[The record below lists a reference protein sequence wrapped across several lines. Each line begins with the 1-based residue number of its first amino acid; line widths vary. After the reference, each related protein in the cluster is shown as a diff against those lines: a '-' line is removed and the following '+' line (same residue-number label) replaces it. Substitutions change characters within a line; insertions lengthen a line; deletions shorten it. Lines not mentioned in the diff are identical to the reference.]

1 MKDPIAQYLSRYAE
15 PEAADAEHLHT
26 SVLAPKN
33 TYAQCLVVPAFDE
46 AEDFLPRLLRNI
58 SDRQDLLVI
67 IVVNAPK
74 NEGQTSYD
82 PAPIQRTLKLL
93 QTLQTPEA
101 KALTR
106 LRQVNHRSGKP

>member
-58 SDRQDLLVI
+58 SDRQDLLCLLY
-67 IVVNAPK
+67 
-74 NEGQTSYD
+74 TSD
-82 PAPIQRTLKLL
+82 AAD
-93 QTLQTPEA
+93 E
-101 KALTR
+101 
-106 LRQVNHRSGKP
+106 